1 MEVAE
6 DGSDA
11 RGRRGCCEPAVGR
24 GRTAWEVVGRRW
36 RSQRKALTLEEGG
49 VAVNQLLVG
58 AGQRRK
64 RWGRCRM
71 SQRKA
76 LTLE

>member
-6 DGSDA
+6 EGSDI
-11 RGRRGCCEPAVGR
+11 GG
-24 GRTAWEVVGRRW
+24 
-36 RSQRKALTLEEGG
+36 GG

-76 LTLE
+76 LTLEEARVAVTQLMVGAGQRRMRWGR